1 MSTISQK
8 KRDPLF
14 DNIRSIL
21 IFLVV
26 FGHALEYF
34 RLEDQ
39 WGERLYVFIY
49 LFHMPV
55 FIFISG
61 YFSKNLEKGRKTAAR
76 TFLIPYLL
84 LNTFLS
90 IILMLAG
97 RMESIS
103 ILNPGWTLW
112 FLYSMFIWR
121 LMLPDLV
128 RVKHIML
135 LSFLAAVFS
144 GMLTEFGTYMA
155 LARTLGFLP
164 YFLAGYYTTSEH
176 IERIRRLRYG
186 MLLSI
191 VVIITGI
198 LTALHWVNIGL
209 PAELL
214 WGDRAYE
221 AFTIPLYQN
230 ILADIALMLLA
241 FGFIFAFL
249 ILCTRKT
256 HFYTPWGK
264 NTLSI
269 YLLHI
274 YLIAPVI
281 YFTQFIPQ
289 HSVRLIL
296 LLLASIGVVYF
307 LSLPKVVSAVNH
319 ALKKV
324 NDFLMFPEKK

>member
-1 MSTISQK
+1 M
-8 KRDPLF
+8 
-14 DNIRSIL
+14 
-21 IFLVV
+21 
-26 FGHALEYF
+26 EYF
-34 RLEDQ
+34 RLDDP

-61 YFSKNLEKGRKTAAR
+61 YFSKNLEKGRKTATT

-90 IILMLAG
+90 IILLSAG
-97 RMESIS
+97 KIETIS

-121 LMLPDLV
+121 LMLPDLI
-128 RVKHIML
+128 RVKHIMI
-135 LSFLAAVFS
+135 LSFLVSIFS
-144 GMLTEFGTYMA
+144 GLLTEFGTYMA

-164 YFLAGYYTTSEH
+164 YFLAGYFTTEKH
-176 IERIRRLRYG
+176 VQKIRQLRYG
-186 MLLSI
+186 KILSI
-191 VVIITGI
+191 LVIAIGVM
-198 LTALHWVNIGL
+198 TALHWVNVGL

-230 ILADIALMLLA
+230 ILADIALTLLA
-241 FGFIFAFL
+241 FGFILAFL
-249 ILCTRKT
+249 ILCTRKE

-281 YFTQFIPQ
+281 YFTQYIPQ
-289 HSVRLIL
+289 HALRFIL
-296 LLLASIGVVYF
+296 LLLASLGIVHF
-307 LSLPKVVSAVNH
+307 LSKPKVVTAVDH

-324 NDFLMFPEKK
+324 IDFLMFPAKK